1 MNATRRPWLP
11 LYIDDF
17 RASPRVGRMSLA
29 ERGAYLYLLM
39 ACWEGGG
46 RIKDDPEIL
55 GEALD
60 VDPEELTQALTPRV
74 RRCFQEA
81 DGWLVNPR
89 MLFEVQRAAAASAR
103 QAEKGRLSAAARR
116 ERAGSPQPSGRE
128 LPEPEPNHGS
138 SWPNRGS
145 IFVNRGSSPPNRGSN
160 PINRGSVLAN
170 RGWGPAEPR
179 LDPAEPQLK
188 PSEPGFEQSEPGFKN
203 SEPHRS
209 TIREE
214 EASSCF
220 LNSEGPPRARGR
232 QATTLGPILSA
243 LPIPAE
249 RDHRVLLEPEPGA
262 PEVTGPARGLKSLA
276 KPKAPGI
283 AQDRS
288 EPNLDPK
295 VKSTPDRQ
303 PGEAPERQGTHAIAQ
318 ASTCHCFAL
327 SKAARPAPDDTED
340 GEFGAARQLLEQLG
354 VDLSERWGILRRL
367 AEFAQAHGQTLP
379 ALAAR
384 VVTWIQAESAK
395 RPVANP
401 GGMIHAA
408 LEGGYLALRLGIAGL
423 HAGPPSVVGSAG
435 IPVLPEALVELAHAA
450 WVRGDLQAE
459 RALARSFGDAARA
472 KEACA
477 LMIERAPASLVDHTW
492 RAQALERIAA
502 AWRREHPP
510 AAQHWLEL
518 YLPATPEQRARA
530 LAGANPRRPA
540 GRLAPARKA
549 EVVA

>member
-1 MNATRRPWLP
+1 MT
-11 LYIDDF
+11 
-17 RASPRVGRMSLA
+17 LA

-55 GEALD
+55 GKALD
-60 VDPEELTQALTPRV
+60 VDPEELAQALTPRV

-145 IFVNRGSSPPNRGSN
+145 IFVNRGSN

-170 RGWGPAEPR
+170 RGWGQAEPR

-188 PSEPGFEQSEPGFKN
+188 PSEPGFEQSEPGFRN

-214 EASSCF
+214 EASSCS
-220 LNSEGPPRARGR
+220 LNSEGPPRAR
-232 QATTLGPILSA
+232 TESA
-243 LPIPAE
+243 PPA
-249 RDHRVLLEPEPGA
+249 DPTAPSKPDPEPTAA
-262 PEVTGPARGLKSLA
+262 PPAQPR
-276 KPKAPGI
+276 P
-283 AQDRS
+283 
-288 EPNLDPK
+288 
-295 VKSTPDRQ
+295 TP
-303 PGEAPERQGTHAIAQ
+303 
-318 ASTCHCFAL
+318 
-327 SKAARPAPDDTED
+327 TED
-340 GEFGAARQLLEQLG
+340 GEFGAARQLLERLG

-367 AEFAQAHGQTLP
+367 AELAQAHGEALP
-379 ALAAR
+379 GLAAR
-384 VVTWIQAESAK
+384 VVAWVQAECAK

-408 LEGGYLALRLGIAGL
+408 LEGGYLALRLGIAGPQ
-423 HAGPPSVVGSAG
+423 AGSPSVVGPAG

-450 WVRGDLQAE
+450 LVRGDLQAE
-459 RALARSFGDAARA
+459 RALARSFGDGAKAR
-472 KEACA
+472 EACA

-492 RAQALERIAA
+492 RAQALERFAI

-510 AAQHWLEL
+510 TAQHWLEL
-518 YLPATPEQRARA
+518 YLPATQEQRARA
-530 LAGANPRRPA
+530 LVGANPRRPA